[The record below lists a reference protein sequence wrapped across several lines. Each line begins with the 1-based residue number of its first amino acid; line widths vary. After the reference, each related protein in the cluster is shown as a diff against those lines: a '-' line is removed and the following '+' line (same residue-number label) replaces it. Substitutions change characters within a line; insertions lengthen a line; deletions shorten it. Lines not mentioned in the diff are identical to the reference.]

1 MTNTTM
7 PYGYYDRF
15 DISKGYEKNLFVAG
29 AGLQSAELNEIQDY
43 ATHQIQSIGNAMF
56 HDGNVIKDAA
66 IIVNPTTGVVTA
78 EAGMIY
84 IMGAVRGVAAAS
96 FTIPTVGNI
105 AIGLYLQET
114 VVTALDDLAL
124 RDPASGTRNY
134 QQPGASRLKRQVV
147 WGFIG
152 DNQSGE
158 FYPVYTVVDGVQI
171 SKISPPNVDP
181 ITQSI
186 AKYDRDLSGG
196 DYIVTGFSV
205 TIQPD
210 DNNKQNYSIAA
221 GRARVNGYAVELS
234 TSSRMVFDAQ
244 ADEMYVDSEPYAS
257 TTLAAQ
263 RITLAQAP
271 IANITKVGITS
282 QKTATMTH
290 GAYNGALDPL
300 PDNSV
305 LTLVSVVQGTT
316 TYVAGTDYKLTAGK
330 VDWSL
335 TGAEPATGSTYSV
348 TYQYMT
354 SVVPTLVDATGL
366 TVTGAVTGSLILVSY
381 NFYLPRFDRIALA
394 SDGSFVWVKGV
405 AAEWNPQPPA
415 ISNSLL
421 PICTIA
427 QTWDANRSIVND
439 GVRVVPMN
447 DIVAM
452 NERISY
458 VLGLVAQQEL
468 TMGIHTR
475 EAGAKK
481 GLFVDPFLDDSQRD
495 AGTPQT
501 AAVINGTLNLPILA
515 VANNT
520 VGDITSAKSLPAIQT
535 VDLSQALKTSFMP
548 VNPYMSFAVTPAV
561 ITLTPAIDVWTEV
574 TTSWAAPVTN
584 YVYDNHGWWWWWWG
598 WYGWGW
604 QTVSTATNTLSST
617 STPAQTLRQID
628 IDFSISGFEAN
639 ENLIVTTFD
648 GITITPVAQ

>member
-1 MTNTTM
+1 MTNATM

-15 DISKGYEKNLFVAG
+15 DASKGYEKNLFVAG

-43 ATHQIQSIGNAMF
+43 ANHQIQSIGNAMF
-56 HDGNVIKDAA
+56 QDGNVVKDAA
-66 IIVNPTTGVVTA
+66 IIVNPTTGAVIA

-84 IMGAVRGVAAAS
+84 VMGAVRGVSASS

-105 AIGLYLQET
+105 AIGLYLKET

-147 WGFIG
+147 WGFVG
-152 DNQSGE
+152 DGQAGE
-158 FYPVYTVVDGVQI
+158 FYPVYTVIDGVQI
-171 SKISPPNVDP
+171 SKVSPPNVDP

-196 DYIVTGFSV
+196 DYVVTGLAV

-210 DNNKQNYSIAA
+210 VNGKQEYSIAA

-244 ADEMYVDSEPYAS
+244 ADTLYIDSEPYTS

-263 RITLAQAP
+263 TITLAQSP

-282 QKTATMTH
+282 QKTVTLIH

-305 LTLVSVVQGTT
+305 LSIVSVTQSAI
-316 TYVAGTDYKLTAGK
+316 TYVAGADYKLTAGK

-335 TGAEPATGSTYSV
+335 MGSEPATGSTYSV

-354 SVVPTLVDATGL
+354 AVVPTAVTSTSL
-366 TVTGAVTGSLILVSY
+366 TVKGAVVGSLILVSY

-405 AAEWNPQPPA
+405 AAEWSPQVPS

-421 PICTIA
+421 PICTIQ
-427 QTWDANRSIVND
+427 QTWDTNRSIIND

-452 NERISY
+452 NDRINY

-475 EAGAKK
+475 EFGAKK

-495 AGTPQT
+495 SGTSQT

-520 VGDITSAKSLPAIQT
+520 TGDITKAQSLPAIQV
-535 VDLSQALKTSFMP
+535 VDLSQALKTSFMQ

-561 ITLTPAIDVWTEV
+561 ITLTPAIDIWTEIS
-574 TTSWAAPVTN
+574 TTWAAPVTT
-584 YVYDNHGWWWWWWG
+584 YVYDSYGWWWWWWG

-604 QTVSTATNTLSST
+604 QRSSTSTNTLSST
-617 STPAQTLRQID
+617 SVPAQTLRQID